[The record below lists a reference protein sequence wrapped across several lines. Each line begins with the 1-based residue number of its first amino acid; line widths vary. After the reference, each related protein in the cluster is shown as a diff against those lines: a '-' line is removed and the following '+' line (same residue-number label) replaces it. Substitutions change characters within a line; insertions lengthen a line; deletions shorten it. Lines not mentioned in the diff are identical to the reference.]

1 VRKFTNDWFQ
11 QTAETNFV
19 NNLLP
24 RKAQFKKAME
34 IGCYEGQ
41 ATCWMLD
48 HMAFDQIHCVD
59 TWLGGAEHKAV
70 DMKAVCERFF
80 QNVADD
86 QKGIVEIDHC
96 TSTVAL
102 SGIMAESKR
111 RLLPGQKAGYDFIYV
126 DGSHLAKDVLT
137 DAVLA
142 WQILEPGGYLAFDDY
157 TWTEKPRQEANPL
170 DNPRLAIDAFYT
182 IFRREAVILP
192 STQHQFWLMKV

>member
-11 QTAETNFV
+11 QTAEANFEL
-19 NNLLP
+19 NLLP
-24 RKAQFKKAME
+24 RKAQFKKAIE
-34 IGCYEGQ
+34 VGAYEGQ

-48 HMAFDQIHCVD
+48 HMAFDHIACID
-59 TWLGGAEHKAV
+59 TWEGGAEHTGV
-70 DMKAVCERFF
+70 NMKAVWGRFVR
-80 QNVADD
+80 NTNYEHSN
-86 QKGIVEIDHC
+86 KVEAWIYKSVC
-96 TSTVAL
+96 AL
-102 SGIMAESKR
+102 SECVSNNNVHR
-111 RLLPGQKAGYDFIYV
+111 YDFIYV

>member
-1 VRKFTNDWFQ
+1 VREFTNDWFQ
-11 QTAETNFV
+11 QTAETNFI

-24 RKAQFKKAME
+24 RKAQYKNAIE

-48 HMAFDQIHCVD
+48 HMAFDYIVAID
-59 TWLGGAEHKAV
+59 TWKGSVEHLGVKMQTV
-70 DMKAVCERFF
+70 WERFVRNTKF
-80 QNVADD
+80 GN
-86 QKGIVEIDHC
+86 GGP
-96 TSTVAL
+96 L
-102 SGIMAESKR
+102 SINANESVYELAEYIQRKNYSR
-111 RLLPGQKAGYDFIYV
+111 FDFIYV

-142 WQILEPGGYLAFDDY
+142 WQILRPGGYIAFDDY

>member
-1 VRKFTNDWFQ
+1 VREFTNDWFQ
-11 QTAETNFV
+11 QTAETNFI

-24 RKAQFKKAME
+24 RKSQFRNAIE

-41 ATCWMLD
+41 ATCWLLD
-48 HMAFDQIHCVD
+48 HMNFEHILCID
-59 TWLGGAEHKAV
+59 TWKGSVEHLGIRMQAV
-70 DMKAVCERFF
+70 WERYVRNTGYGKGGPVCVQNNESVYELAALVERN
-80 QNVADD
+80 QL
-86 QKGIVEIDHC
+86 E
-96 TSTVAL
+96 
-102 SGIMAESKR
+102 R
-111 RLLPGQKAGYDFIYV
+111 YDFIYV
-126 DGSHLAKDVLT
+126 DGSHLAKDVLI

>member
-1 VRKFTNDWFQ
+1 VQAWIDTSVRALAASVND
-11 QTAETNFV
+11 
-19 NNLLP
+19 
-24 RKAQFKKAME
+24 K
-34 IGCYEGQ
+34 
-41 ATCWMLD
+41 D
-48 HMAFDQIHCVD
+48 
-59 TWLGGAEHKAV
+59 
-70 DMKAVCERFF
+70 VCR
-80 QNVADD
+80 
-86 QKGIVEIDHC
+86 
-96 TSTVAL
+96 
-102 SGIMAESKR
+102 
-111 RLLPGQKAGYDFIYV
+111 YDFIYI

>member
-1 VRKFTNDWFQ
+1 MKEFTNDWFQ
-11 QTAETNFV
+11 QTAETNFI

-41 ATCWMLD
+41 ATCWMLK

-59 TWLGGAEHKAV
+59 TWTGSAEHLTV
-70 DMKAVCERFF
+70 PMVEVHERFVRNTKLEDGGPV
-80 QNVADD
+80 QAWVNKSIHHLAYCVA
-86 QKGIVEIDHC
+86 QKDRGN
-96 TSTVAL
+96 
-102 SGIMAESKR
+102 
-111 RLLPGQKAGYDFIYV
+111 YDFIYV
-126 DGSHLAKDVLT
+126 DGSHVAKDVLT

-142 WQILEPGGYLAFDDY
+142 WQILRPGGYIAFDDY

>member
-1 VRKFTNDWFQ
+1 VREFTNDWFQ
-11 QTAETNFV
+11 QTAETNFI

-41 ATCWMLD
+41 ATCWLLD

-59 TWLGGAEHKAV
+59 TWLGSAEHLTV
-70 DMKAVCERFF
+70 PMVQVHDRFVRNTKLEDGGPA
-80 QNVADD
+80 QTWVSKSIHHLASCVA
-86 QKGIVEIDHC
+86 QKDRGH
-96 TSTVAL
+96 
-102 SGIMAESKR
+102 
-111 RLLPGQKAGYDFIYV
+111 YDFIYV
-126 DGSHLAKDVLT
+126 DGSHVAKDVLT

-142 WQILEPGGYLAFDDY
+142 WQILEPGGYIAFDDY

>member
-24 RKAQFKKAME
+24 RKAQFKKAIE

-48 HMAFDQIHCVD
+48 HMAFDHIACID
-59 TWLGGAEHKAV
+59 TWEGGAEHTGV
-70 DMKAVCERFF
+70 NMKAVWGRFVHNTNYG
-80 QNVADD
+80 QGETVQAW
-86 QKGIVEIDHC
+86 ID
-96 TSTVAL
+96 TSVRAL
-102 SGIMAESKR
+102 AASVNDKDVCR
-111 RLLPGQKAGYDFIYV
+111 YDFIYV

>member
-1 VRKFTNDWFQ
+1 VREFTNTWFQ
-11 QTAETNFV
+11 QTAEANFEL
-19 NNLLP
+19 NLLHKKP
-24 RKAQFKKAME
+24 QFKKAIE

-48 HMAFDQIHCVD
+48 HMAFEQIVCVD
-59 TWLGGAEHKAV
+59 TWEGGAEHKAV
-70 DMKAVCERFF
+70 DMGAVCERFLK
-80 QNVADD
+80 NVSSD
-86 QKGIVEIDHC
+86 QQGIVEIDHC
-96 TSTVAL
+96 RSMVAL
-102 SGIMAESKR
+102 NGMLAESKR
-111 RLLPGQKAGYDFIYV
+111 RLLPNQKAGYDFIYV
-126 DGSHLAKDVLT
+126 DGSHIAKDVLT

-142 WQILEPGGYLAFDDY
+142 WQLLEPGGYIAFDDY

>member
-1 VRKFTNDWFQ
+1 MREFTNTWFQ
-11 QTAETNFV
+11 QTAETNFI

-24 RKAQFKKAME
+24 KKAQFKSAIE

-48 HMAFDQIHCVD
+48 HMAFDEINCID
-59 TWLGGAEHKAV
+59 TWKGSAEHLGVRMQAV
-70 DMKAVCERFF
+70 WERFARNTNYDNGGPV
-80 QNVADD
+80 NVLTNES
-86 QKGIVEIDHC
+86 IYE
-96 TSTVAL
+96 L
-102 SGIMAESKR
+102 AEYVQR
-111 RLLPGQKAGYDFIYV
+111 REYHRFNFIYV

-192 STQHQFWLMKV
+192 STQHQVWLMKV

>member
-1 VRKFTNDWFQ
+1 MREFTNDWFQ
-11 QTAETNFV
+11 QTAETNFI

-24 RKAQFKKAME
+24 RKSQFRNAIE

-41 ATCWMLD
+41 ATCWLLD
-48 HMAFDQIHCVD
+48 HMNFEHILCID
-59 TWLGGAEHKAV
+59 TWKGSVEHLGIRMQAV
-70 DMKAVCERFF
+70 WERYVRNTGYGKGGPVCVQNNESVYELAALVERN
-80 QNVADD
+80 QL
-86 QKGIVEIDHC
+86 E
-96 TSTVAL
+96 
-102 SGIMAESKR
+102 R
-111 RLLPGQKAGYDFIYV
+111 YDFIYV
-126 DGSHLAKDVLT
+126 DGSHLAKDVLI

>member
-1 VRKFTNDWFQ
+1 VREFTNDWFQ

-19 NNLLP
+19 TNLLP
-24 RKAQFKKAME
+24 KKAQFKKAIE

-41 ATCWMLD
+41 ATCWLLD
-48 HMAFDQIHCVD
+48 HMAFDYIVGID
-59 TWLGGAEHKAV
+59 TWKGSVEHLGVKMQAV
-70 DMKAVCERFF
+70 WERFIRNTKF
-80 QNVADD
+80 GN
-86 QKGIVEIDHC
+86 GGP
-96 TSTVAL
+96 L
-102 SGIMAESKR
+102 SINANESVYELAEYVQRKDYSR
-111 RLLPGQKAGYDFIYV
+111 FDFIYV
-126 DGSHLAKDVLT
+126 DGSHIAKDVLT